1 MLLPFSE
8 NTLMKIKNM
17 ALALAMTGF
26 AVLAGCST
34 PSVINQRDGSS
45 TVTSDKPEY
54 DKKSGTYEYEK
65 DGRKVQINKD
75 DVKSIEEVK

>member
-1 MLLPFSE
+1 
-8 NTLMKIKNM
+8 MKIKNM

-65 DGRKVQINKD
+65 TAARYR
-75 DVKSIEEVK
+75 STRTT

>member
-1 MLLPFSE
+1 
-8 NTLMKIKNM
+8 MKIKNM

-65 DGRKVQINKD
+65 DGRVQINKD

>member
-1 MLLPFSE
+1 
-8 NTLMKIKNM
+8 MKIKNM

-45 TVTSDKPEY
+45 TVTSDKP
-54 DKKSGTYEYEK
+54 GI
-65 DGRKVQINKD
+65 RQ
-75 DVKSIEEVK
+75 EVGHL